1 MTGSGLAVIVVPI
14 VAFLALG
21 IWLSAVMYA
30 ARNPGGTDRGERPRW
45 NVTGGTFRG
54 DPRQQTPHR
63 DAEPPEAVAYQGSEQ
78 ERRRLPRPGGSQWP
92 RCPAAALPAMVRSL
106 TKSA

>member
-1 MTGSGLAVIVVPI
+1 MTGSGLAVIVVPV

-21 IWLSAVMYA
+21 IWLGAVMYA
-30 ARNPGGTDRGERPRW
+30 SQHPGGTDHGERPRW

-63 DAEPPEAVAYQGSEQ
+63 DAEPPEAAAYQGEQ
-78 ERRRLPRPGGSQWP
+78 ERGR
-92 RCPAAALPAMVRSL
+92 
-106 TKSA
+106 